1 MTDREILDLWIDT
14 TGYEEDWRTLIEEI
28 IDEIY
33 TIAET
38 FKGKQEEEEEDI
50 FFRRETPETLVQ
62 NLKDLLQD
70 LERKINEA
78 KNGELPR
85 SDLMYIFRK
94 AAEYIDKAK
103 DLVEVWT
110 YDEPDEYYPEEEEE
124 E

>member
-1 MTDREILDLWIDT
+1 MTDKEILDLWIDT

-38 FKGKQEEEEEDI
+38 FKSRKEEEEEDI
-50 FFRRETPETLVQ
+50 FFQKETPETLVQ
-62 NLKDLLQD
+62 NLKDLLHD
-70 LERKINEA
+70 LEKKISEA

-85 SDLMYIFRK
+85 SDLMYVFYK

-103 DLVEVWT
+103 ELVEVWT
-110 YDEPDEYYPEEEEE
+110 YDEPEEYYPEEEEE

>member
-110 YDEPDEYYPEEEEE
+110 YDEPEEYYPEEEEE

>member
-50 FFRRETPETLVQ
+50 FFRKETPETLVQ

-70 LERKINEA
+70 LEQKIKEA

-94 AAEYIDKAK
+94 AAEYIDRAK
-103 DLVEVWT
+103 ELVEVWT
-110 YDEPDEYYPEEEEE
+110 YDEPEEYYPEEEEE
-124 E
+124 

>member
-1 MTDREILDLWIDT
+1 MKDREILDLWIDT

-38 FKGKQEEEEEDI
+38 FKSKQEEEEEDI
-50 FFRRETPETLVQ
+50 FFQRETPETLVQ

-70 LERKINEA
+70 LEKKINEA

-103 DLVEVWT
+103 ELVEVWT

>member
-50 FFRRETPETLVQ
+50 FFRKETPETLVQ

-70 LERKINEA
+70 LEQKIKEA

-94 AAEYIDKAK
+94 AAEYIDRAK
-103 DLVEVWT
+103 ELGEVWT
-110 YDEPDEYYPEEEEE
+110 YDEPEEYYPEEEEE
-124 E
+124 

>member
-38 FKGKQEEEEEDI
+38 FKSKHEDEEEDI
-50 FFRRETPETLVQ
+50 FFQRETPETLVQ

-70 LERKINEA
+70 LEKRINEA

-110 YDEPDEYYPEEEEE
+110 YDEPEEYYPEEEEE

>member
-1 MTDREILDLWIDT
+1 MKDKDILDLWIDT

-38 FKGKQEEEEEDI
+38 FKSKQEEEEEDI

-70 LERKINEA
+70 LEKKINEA
-78 KNGELPR
+78 KEGELPR

-94 AAEYIDKAK
+94 AAEYIERAK
-103 DLVEVWT
+103 ELVEVWT